1 MTTNITQLTLL
12 ATATDVTQFLA
23 LDGGVTRLVPAAIFK
38 RDLKG
43 YSGSRGYI
51 GSLGFTGSQGA
62 YDAIGFTGSIGYA
75 GSKGY
80 DGSRGFVGSQSTA
93 TGYSGSR
100 GYTGSAGYTPATPS
114 QWASPAPTDVQ
125 TAIDRIAARIYT
137 LTSNTAIP

>member
-23 LDGGVTRLVPAAIFK
+23 LDGGVTRLVPASIFK

-80 DGSRGFVGSQSTA
+80 DGSRGF
-93 TGYSGSR
+93 
-100 GYTGSAGYTPATPS
+100 TGSSASYTPAVS
-114 QWASPAPTDVQ
+114 AQWASPAPTNVQ

-137 LTSNTAIP
+137 LSGTSIP